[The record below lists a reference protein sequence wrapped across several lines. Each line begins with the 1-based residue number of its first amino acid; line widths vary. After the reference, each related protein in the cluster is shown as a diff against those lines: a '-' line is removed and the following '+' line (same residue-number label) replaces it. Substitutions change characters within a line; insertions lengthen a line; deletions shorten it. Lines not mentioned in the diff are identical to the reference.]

1 MTMIMTTMIMT
12 TMIMTMIMTTTTT
25 AVTMMTERVQRGKP
39 AVAAKVM
46 VTGASLTSV
55 LAMTAAM
62 GSAAKNSADGD
73 GGEATISD
81 PVVESAT
88 TDVVSSTTELPRD
101 TTIMVLMADGQ
112 LVPLPPDL
120 FAEAPPS
127 APVVGQVVPGQVS
140 AATGTTTTS
149 APVASNPVPTTPVV
163 TPAPA
168 PSVAPTPI
176 IVQVPTPA
184 PAPSA
189 STNKSQ

>member
-1 MTMIMTTMIMT
+1 MTKITTMI
-12 TMIMTMIMTTTTT
+12 TT

-62 GSAAKNSADGD
+62 GSAAKNSADDIGD
-73 GGEATISD
+73 GEAVTHTAVD
-81 PVVESAT
+81 MAAT
-88 TDVVSSTTELPRD
+88 DAVSSTTELPRD
-101 TTIMVLMADGQ
+101 TTIMVLLADGQ

-127 APVVGQVVPGQVS
+127 APVVGQVVAGQGS
-140 AATGTTTTS
+140 ATTGTTITS
-149 APVASNPVPTTPVV
+149 APVASSPVASVPVASNPIPTTPVM